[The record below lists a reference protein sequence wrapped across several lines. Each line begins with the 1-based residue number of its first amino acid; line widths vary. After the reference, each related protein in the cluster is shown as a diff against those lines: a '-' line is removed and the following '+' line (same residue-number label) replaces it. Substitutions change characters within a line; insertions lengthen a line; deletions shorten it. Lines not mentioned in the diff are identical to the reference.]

1 MPERIEWQD
10 DGTPGG
16 SPYNPRFGD
25 RYRSELG
32 GLTQARGVFF
42 HGCGLPSA
50 WASQPQWTILETGF
64 GLGLNFLLTWQAW
77 KADPLRPRLLHF
89 VSLEAFPASA
99 ADVLRAASAHPELQA
114 FSEQLARQ
122 LWGLLPGLHRLVFEA
137 GQVLLTLCVGDAKA
151 MLRQQSFE
159 ADSVYLD
166 GFSPERN
173 PDLWDLPACKAV
185 ARCCRRGTRIA
196 TWTVARSVRD
206 ALTQCGFVVKKCA
219 GSPPKRDRLEG
230 EFNPAWEPKKSR
242 STSQRAT
249 PARCVVIG
257 AGLAGAAVAASLARR
272 GWLVTVLDAAAEP
285 ASGASSLPA
294 GVLAPHVSPDDGLL
308 SRLSR
313 SGVRA
318 TMQQADALLNT
329 GSDWNPTGVLERA
342 MNHPR
347 ALPAA
352 WLQDD
357 ANAARDWARAASPA
371 RLAACQLAPTEHAL
385 WHEKGGWIRPASL
398 VKVWLATPGVS
409 WRGKSSAKS
418 LARRDGAWQVLG
430 ESNQE
435 LACAELVVLAAGH
448 ASAAL
453 AASADRGTSGQ
464 TRLGRQLALQAIR
477 GQVSWAPL
485 ATDVAKRLPSFSVN
499 GHGSLVA
506 GLPLPGG
513 EPGQLA
519 WLTGST
525 YERDSV
531 RIEIRPEDDQ
541 HNLQRLGKLLPDVA
555 ITLAGQ
561 YGNQQVNAW
570 AGVRCATPGRLPALG
585 PLRPLAL
592 GGQQHADDLPGLWVC
607 SGLGSRGLTFA
618 ALCGEVLAA
627 RLHGEPLPITQK
639 LADALLPVFVP
650 RPEPGD
656 GRSDLTVGPQIFT
669 SFRKKIPL

>member
-32 GLTQARGVFF
+32 GLTQAREVFL
-42 HGCGLPSA
+42 HGCGLPAA
-50 WASQPQWTILETGF
+50 WSGQPQWTILETGF

-99 ADVLRAASAHPELQA
+99 TDVLRAASAHTELQA
-114 FSEQLARQ
+114 FAEQLARQ

-137 GQVLLTLCVGDAKA
+137 GQVLLTLCIGDAKA

-173 PDLWDLPACKAV
+173 PELWDLAACKAV

-242 STSQRAT
+242 STSPRAT

-272 GWLVTVLDAAAEP
+272 GWLVTMLDAAAGP

-318 TMQQADALLNT
+318 TLQQAHALLT
-329 GSDWNPTGVLERA
+329 AGSDWNATGVLERA
-342 MNHPR
+342 MDHPR
-347 ALPAA
+347 TLPAA
-352 WLQDD
+352 WLLEDSD
-357 ANAARDWARAASPA
+357 AARDWVQAASPA
-371 RLAACQLAPTEHAL
+371 QLAACQLAPTEHAL

-398 VKVWLATPGVS
+398 VKAWLATPGVY
-409 WRGKSSAKS
+409 WRGMSSAKR
-418 LARRDGAWQVLG
+418 LVRRDGAWQVLG

-448 ASAAL
+448 SSAAL

-464 TRLGRQLALQAIR
+464 TRPGRQLALQAIR
-477 GQVSWAPL
+477 GQVTWAPL
-485 ATDVAKRLPSFSVN
+485 AANVAQQLPAFPVN

-525 YERDSV
+525 YDRDSES
-531 RIEIRPEDDQ
+531 IEIRPEDDQ
-541 HNLQRLGKLLPDVA
+541 YNLQRLGNLLPDVA
-555 ITLAGQ
+555 ATLAGQ
-561 YGNQQVNAW
+561 DVKQPVNAW

-585 PLRPLAL
+585 PLT
-592 GGQQHADDLPGLWVC
+592 DELPGLWVC

-618 ALCGEVLAA
+618 ALCGEVLAG
-627 RLHGEPLPITQK
+627 RLHGEPLPISRK

-650 RPEPGD
+650 RQEPGD
-656 GRSDLTVGPQIFT
+656 
-669 SFRKKIPL
+669 

>member
-1 MPERIEWQD
+1 MAERIEWQD

-16 SPYNPRFGD
+16 SPHSPRFND

-32 GLTQARGVFF
+32 GLTQAREVFL
-42 HGCGLPSA
+42 HGCGLPTA
-50 WASQPQWTILETGF
+50 WARQPQWTVLETGF

-99 ADVLRAASAHPELQA
+99 ADVLRAASAHPELHA
-114 FSEQLARQ
+114 FAEQLQRQ

-137 GQVLLTLCVGDAKA
+137 GQVLLTLCIGDAKA

-159 ADSVYLD
+159 ADSVFLD

-185 ARCCRRGTRIA
+185 ARCCRRGTRVA
-196 TWTVARSVRD
+196 TWTVARTVRD

-230 EFNPAWEPKKSR
+230 HFNPAWEPKKSR
-242 STSQRAT
+242 FTSPRAT
-249 PARCVVIG
+249 PGLCVVIG

-318 TMQQADALLNT
+318 TLQQADALLNT

-342 MNHPR
+342 MDHPR

-352 WLQDD
+352 WLLENAD
-357 ANAARDWARAASPA
+357 AARDWVQTASPA
-371 RLAACQLAPTEHAL
+371 QLAACQLAPTEHAL

-398 VKVWLATPGVS
+398 VKAWLATPGVR
-409 WRGKSSAKS
+409 WRGRSSARC
-418 LARRDGAWQVLG
+418 LVFHDGVWQVLDG
-430 ESNQE
+430 SKRV

-453 AASADRGTSGQ
+453 ATSADLGSSGQ
-464 TRLGRQLALQAIR
+464 ARPERQLALQAIR
-477 GQVSWAPL
+477 GQVTWAPL
-485 ATDVAKRLPSFSVN
+485 AADVAQQIPAFPVN
-499 GHGSLVA
+499 GHGSQIA

-519 WLTGST
+519 WLAGST

-531 RIEIRPEDDQ
+531 SIEIRPEDDQ
-541 HNLQRLGKLLPDVA
+541 YNLQRLGNLLPGVA
-555 ITLAGQ
+555 KALAGKQ
-561 YGNQQVNAW
+561 AVSAW
-570 AGVRCATPGRLPALG
+570 AGVRCATPGRLPMLG
-585 PLRPLAL
+585 PLAS
-592 GGQQHADDLPGLWVC
+592 GGQQDGHDLPGLWVC

-618 ALCGEVLAA
+618 ALCGEVLAG
-627 RLHGEPLPITQK
+627 RLHREPLPISGK
-639 LADALLPVFVP
+639 LADALLPVFVA
-650 RPEPGD
+650 RQDARE
-656 GRSDLTVGPQIFT
+656 
-669 SFRKKIPL
+669 

>member
-1 MPERIEWQD
+1 MPECIEWQD

-25 RYRSELG
+25 RYRSEFG
-32 GLTQARGVFF
+32 GLTQARKVFL
-42 HGCGLPSA
+42 HGCGLPA
-50 WASQPQWTILETGF
+50 DWATQPQWCILETGF
-64 GLGLNFLLTWQAW
+64 GLGLNFLMTWQAW

-99 ADVLRAASAHPELQA
+99 DDVLRAALGDTELMPFA
-114 FSEQLARQ
+114 EQLARQ
-122 LWGLLPGLHRLVFEA
+122 LWGLLPGLHRLVFEG
-137 GQVLLTLCVGDAKA
+137 GQVLLTLCIGDARA

-206 ALTQCGFVVKKCA
+206 ALTQCGFIVKKCP

-230 EFNPAWEPKKSR
+230 VFNPAWEPKKSR
-242 STSQRAT
+242 FTSPRAT
-249 PARCVVIG
+249 PGRCVVIG
-257 AGLAGAAVAASLARR
+257 AGLAGAAVSASLARR

-318 TMQQADALLNT
+318 TLQQAEALLGT
-329 GSDWNPTGVLERA
+329 GSDWSATGVLERA
-342 MNHPR
+342 LDHPR
-347 ALPAA
+347 TLPAA
-352 WLQDD
+352 WLLDK
-357 ANAARDWARAASPA
+357 AGAAGDWTHAASPEQ
-371 RLAACQLAPTEHAL
+371 LAACQLPSTEHAL

-398 VKVWLATPGVS
+398 VKAWLATPGVH
-409 WRGKSSAKS
+409 WLGMSSAKS
-418 LARRDGAWQVLG
+418 LVYRDGSWKVLG

-453 AASADRGTSGQ
+453 AASAGRSSSGQ
-464 TRLGRQLALQAIR
+464 ARLGRQLALQAIR
-477 GQVSWAPL
+477 GQVTWGPL
-485 ATDVAKRLPSFSVN
+485 AADQTQHVPAFPVN
-499 GHGSLVA
+499 GHGSLIT

-525 YERDSV
+525 YERDSES
-531 RIEIRPEDDQ
+531 IEIRPADDQ
-541 HNLQRLGKLLPDVA
+541 HNLQRLRKLLPDVSM
-555 ITLAGQ
+555 TLPKHDVKRPVA
-561 YGNQQVNAW
+561 AW

-585 PLRPLAL
+585 PLASRGLQ
-592 GGQQHADDLPGLWVC
+592 GDDDLPGLWVC

-618 ALCGEVLAA
+618 AFCGEVLAG

-639 LADALLPVFVP
+639 LADALFPVFVP
-650 RPEPGD
+650 
-656 GRSDLTVGPQIFT
+656 L
-669 SFRKKIPL
+669 

>member
-25 RYRSELG
+25 RYRSEFG
-32 GLTQARGVFF
+32 GLTQAREVFL
-42 HGCGLPSA
+42 HGCGLPAA
-50 WASQPQWTILETGF
+50 WSGQPQWTILETGF

-77 KADPLRPRLLHF
+77 KADPFRPRLLHF

-114 FSEQLARQ
+114 FAEQLARQ
-122 LWGLLPGLHRLVFEA
+122 LWGLLPGLHRLVFDD
-137 GQVLLTLCVGDAKA
+137 GHVLLTLCIGDAKA

-159 ADSVYLD
+159 ADSVYFD

-173 PDLWDLPACKAV
+173 PDLWNLPALKAV

-206 ALTQCGFVVKKCA
+206 ALTQCGFIVKKCP

-230 EFNPAWEPKKSR
+230 EFNPGWEPKKSR
-242 STSQRAT
+242 STPQRNT

-318 TMQQADALLNT
+318 TLQQAEALLNT
-329 GSDWNPTGVLERA
+329 GSDWNATGVLERA
-342 MNHPR
+342 MDHPR

-352 WLQDD
+352 WLLEDSD
-357 ANAARDWARAASPA
+357 AARDWVQAASPA
-371 RLAACQLAPTEHAL
+371 QLAACQLPPTAHAL

-398 VKVWLATPGVS
+398 VKAWLATPGVT
-409 WRGKSSAKS
+409 WRGRSSAQR
-418 LARRDGAWQVLG
+418 LVCRDDVWQVLG

-464 TRLGRQLALQAIR
+464 AMLGRQLALQAIR
-477 GQVSWAPL
+477 GQVTWAPM
-485 ATDVAKRLPSFSVN
+485 AADVAPLVPAFPVN

-513 EPGQLA
+513 KPGQLA

-525 YERDSV
+525 YERDSAS
-531 RIEIRPEDDQ
+531 IEIRPADDQ
-541 HNLQRLGKLLPDVA
+541 YNLQRLGKLLPDVA

-561 YGNQQVNAW
+561 DAKPPVNAW
-570 AGVRCATPGRLPALG
+570 AGVRCATPRRLPALG
-585 PLRPLAL
+585 LLPA
-592 GGQQHADDLPGLWVC
+592 GGRQGADNLPGLWVC

-618 ALCGEVLAA
+618 ALCGEVLAG
-627 RLHGEPLPITQK
+627 RLHGEPLPITRK
-639 LADALLPVFVP
+639 LADALLPAFVAAQAL
-650 RPEPGD
+650 RD
-656 GRSDLTVGPQIFT
+656 
-669 SFRKKIPL
+669 